1 MTKNNP
7 TPQTRQD
14 NVDELK
20 RQIAEQAAEIASLQ
34 QHIKASGD
42 PVTKLWPGIHHR
54 LSMEELEAILVKSE
68 EVQQLITLNTDEL
81 INLTPIERRR
91 LMGAGM
97 RRYGF
102 IDKLSDVITN
112 TKYESNEIKHCLRLL
127 EMVRNLSVILET
139 ALRTN
144 NDILLT
150 LGNDAY
156 RMALIIYRQIQIDS
170 REGDAIA
177 QTLFEILRKFFRPMG
192 KRTSEEP
199 TEAEVERDIKA
210 LLHGRKDGEIIVKNE
225 RDRIIK
231 GKRTVVDETHK
242 ERAGFKETES
252 GEING

>member
-1 MTKNNP
+1 MTKSNL
-7 TPQTRQD
+7 TPQKKQD
-14 NVDELK
+14 NVDVLK
-20 RQIAEQAAEIASLQ
+20 RLLAEKDAEIERLQ
-34 QHIKASGD
+34 QHIQASGD
-42 PVTKLWPGIHHR
+42 PVTKLWPGLHHR
-54 LSMEELEAILVKSE
+54 LSMEALEAILIKCE
-68 EVQQLITLNTDEL
+68 AVQQLITDNTDEL
-81 INLTPIERRR
+81 INLTPVQRRR

-112 TKYESNEIKHCLRLL
+112 TKYESNEIKNCLRLI
-127 EMVRNLSVILET
+127 EVVRNISVILET

-210 LLHGRKDGEIIVKNE
+210 LLHGHKDGEIIVKNE

-231 GKRTVVDETHK
+231 GNRTVVDETHK
-242 ERAGFKETES
+242 EHAGFKATEQ
-252 GEING
+252 GEIN

>member
-1 MTKNNP
+1 MTKSNS
-7 TPQTRQD
+7 TSQKTQAD
-14 NVDELK
+14 FDELK
-20 RQIAEQAAEIASLQ
+20 RQIAEQAAEINRLQ
-34 QHIKASGD
+34 QHIKTSSD

-54 LSMEELEAILVKSE
+54 LSMEELDAILVKSE
-68 EVQQLITLNTDEL
+68 EVQQLIMLNTDEQ
-81 INLTPIERRR
+81 INLTPLQRRR
-91 LMGAGM
+91 MQGAGM
-97 RRYGF
+97 SRYGF

-127 EMVRNLSVILET
+127 ETVRNISVILET

-156 RMALIIYRQIQIDS
+156 RMALIIYRQIRIDA

-199 TEAEVERDIKA
+199 TEAEVERDLKA
-210 LLHGRKDGEIIVKNE
+210 LLHGKKDGEIMVKNE
-225 RDRIIK
+225 RPHLTG
-231 GKRTVVDETHK
+231 GKHVIVDETHK
-242 ERAGFKETES
+242 ERAAFKETES
-252 GEING
+252 GEI